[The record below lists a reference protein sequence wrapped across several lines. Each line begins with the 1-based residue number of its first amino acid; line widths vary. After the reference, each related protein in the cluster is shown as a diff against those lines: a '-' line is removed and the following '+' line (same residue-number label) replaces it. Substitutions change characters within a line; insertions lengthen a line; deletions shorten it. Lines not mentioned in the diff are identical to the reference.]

1 MLYIM
6 EASYSETRSNF
17 ASLWD
22 KVVDRRETLRIH
34 RRGAE
39 DIVMLPAAELE
50 SLQETAHLLRSPR
63 NAQRLLEALMSSFE
77 QEGTIV
83 DVKELRSE
91 LNDDSK

>member
-1 MLYIM
+1 M
-6 EASYSETRSNF
+6 EATYSETRSNF

-22 KVVDRRETLRIH
+22 KVIDRREPLRIH

-63 NAQRLLEALMSSFE
+63 NAKRLLEALMASFE
-77 QEGTIV
+77 QEGIAV
-83 DVKELRSE
+83 DIADLRTS
-91 LNDDSK
+91 LNEDSQ